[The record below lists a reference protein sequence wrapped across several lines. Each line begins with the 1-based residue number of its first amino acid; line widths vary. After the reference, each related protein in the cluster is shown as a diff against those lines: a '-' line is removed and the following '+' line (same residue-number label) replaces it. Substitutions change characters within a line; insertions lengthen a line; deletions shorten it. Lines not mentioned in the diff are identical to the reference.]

1 MSRARR
7 LLCDI
12 QQSAAKGYEAWQH
25 ARRWEIV
32 RYHYQNNPFY
42 RAKIG
47 SRLPSEWD
55 SLPVITKAD
64 LQQPLCKLLP
74 VGITRRQL
82 YTASTSGSSGHPFY
96 FAKDKLCHALSWALV
111 RDRYAQYSLTTT
123 SKQARFYGIPLDPK
137 GYLTEKVKD
146 RIANRVRFP
155 VFDLSTEVL
164 RQYERRFRRRGF
176 EYVYGYTSSIVYF
189 ARYLLDRGVVLKD
202 ICPTLRVCIV
212 TSEVCTPE
220 DRKIIETAFGVRV
233 ANEYGA
239 SELGVLA
246 FERPDGE
253 MVCSDEITFF
263 EIARRE
269 NGENSL
275 LCTSLFNKAFPLIRY
290 ELGDCVELFERRGRK
305 YVRSIDG
312 RVNDFAV
319 LPSGRVAAGL
329 TFYYVSR
336 RILESSGCLR
346 EFIVRQTRPD
356 TFVFDVV
363 SDRRLT
369 DREIGGIRAGMD
381 RYLEPGLA
389 LEVNYVDHI
398 RREGSGKIKHFFSEL
413 AQPAAGGIHG
423 QSVVA

>member
-1 MSRARR
+1 
-7 LLCDI
+7 
-12 QQSAAKGYEAWQH
+12 
-25 ARRWEIV
+25 
-32 RYHYQNNPFY
+32 
-42 RAKIG
+42 
-47 SRLPSEWD
+47 
-55 SLPVITKAD
+55 
-64 LQQPLCKLLP
+64 
-74 VGITRRQL
+74 
-82 YTASTSGSSGHPFY
+82 
-96 FAKDKLCHALSWALV
+96 
-111 RDRYAQYSLTTT
+111 
-123 SKQARFYGIPLDPK
+123 
-137 GYLTEKVKD
+137 
-146 RIANRVRFP
+146 
-155 VFDLSTEVL
+155 
-164 RQYERRFRRRGF
+164 
-176 EYVYGYTSSIVYF
+176 
-189 ARYLLDRGVVLKD
+189 
-202 ICPTLRVCIV
+202 
-212 TSEVCTPE
+212 
-220 DRKIIETAFGVRV
+220 
-233 ANEYGA
+233 
-239 SELGVLA
+239 
-246 FERPDGE
+246 
-253 MVCSDEITFF
+253 
-263 EIARRE
+263 
-269 NGENSL
+269 
-275 LCTSLFNKAFPLIRY
+275 LIRY